1 MEATPEQIAAAFTE
15 WMRRYEADPEGFETL
30 QESLTKGADDY
41 GQSVTPYFLAILA
54 EVKGA

>member
-1 MEATPEQIAAAFTE
+1 MKATPQQIAAAFTE

-30 QESLTKGADDY
+30 QESLAKDAEDY
-41 GQSVTPYFLAILA
+41 GQAVTPYFLTILA